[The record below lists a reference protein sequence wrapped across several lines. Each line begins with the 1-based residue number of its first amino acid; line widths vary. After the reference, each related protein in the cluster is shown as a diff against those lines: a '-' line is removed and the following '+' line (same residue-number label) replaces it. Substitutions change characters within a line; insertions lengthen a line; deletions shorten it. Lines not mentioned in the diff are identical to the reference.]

1 MRFVNIA
8 ILHLFIYS
16 NGAEHYKVRGIVLYF
31 VIAVVM
37 SKSGLRIICV
47 LVAL

>member
-1 MRFVNIA
+1 MNIA

-16 NGAEHYKVRGIVLYF
+16 HGAERYKMRGIVLYF

-37 SKSGLRIICV
+37 PRSGLRIICV